1 MYNDI
6 TVSPFLQTKE
16 ELFINRQ
23 FITDKG
29 ETVFITSHDLGLNYF
44 QFQFHRKFHLPNY
57 KLNSQQRF
65 LFYYNR
71 LMIDFVQRQS

>member
-29 ETVFITSHDLGLNYF
+29 ETVFITSHEKNEKKSIKSF
-44 QFQFHRKFHLPNY
+44 
-57 KLNSQQRF
+57 S
-65 LFYYNR
+65 
-71 LMIDFVQRQS
+71 